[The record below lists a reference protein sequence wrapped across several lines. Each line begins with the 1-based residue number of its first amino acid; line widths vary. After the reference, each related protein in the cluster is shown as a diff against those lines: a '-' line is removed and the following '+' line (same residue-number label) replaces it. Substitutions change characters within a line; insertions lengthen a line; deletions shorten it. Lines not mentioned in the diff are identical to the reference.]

1 VAHRHLEAIH
11 ASVRAAL
18 PADEP
23 VVLRYVTIVAVLLTR
38 IARADGYL
46 APGEIAH
53 LRELLQGIDG
63 MPQKGIDELC
73 RVLDERVPKLGDE
86 DLAFCARELKSICDA
101 EERINVMRL
110 LANQATADGDLAT
123 VEHSAL
129 LEVAALLD
137 VPLSA
142 IADLEDEA
150 GR

>member
-1 VAHRHLEAIH
+1 VAHRHLEPIH
-11 ASVRAAL
+11 AAVRAAL
-18 PADEP
+18 PTDEP

-38 IARADGYL
+38 VARADGYL

-53 LRELLQGIDG
+53 LRQLLQGIDG
-63 MPQKGIDELC
+63 MPLDGIDELC
-73 RVLDERVPKLGDE
+73 RVLDQRVPKLGD
-86 DLAFCARELKSICDA
+86 DDIAFCARELKSICDA

-110 LANQATADGDLAT
+110 LANQATADGEIAT

-129 LEVAALLD
+129 LDIAALLD

-142 IADLEDEA
+142 MAELEDEA